1 MAASEN
7 KYVIWKKPY
16 QKSGYYM
23 FSFLLNPRKCK
34 LIYSDREN
42 QGLLEMRL
50 VFRNE
55 RERVYRST
63 RKKFGMVGISMIL
76 IVVII

>member
-1 MAASEN
+1 
-7 KYVIWKKPY
+7 
-16 QKSGYYM
+16 M
-23 FSFLLNPRKCK
+23 FSFLLNSRKCK

-63 RKKFGMVGISMIL
+63 RKKFGMVGMSMIL
-76 IVVII
+76 IVVIISWIYAYVCG

>member
-1 MAASEN
+1 MKETRRRR
-7 KYVIWKKPY
+7 
-16 QKSGYYM
+16 KSTGCPIP
-23 FSFLLNPRKCK
+23 FIEKSRKRR